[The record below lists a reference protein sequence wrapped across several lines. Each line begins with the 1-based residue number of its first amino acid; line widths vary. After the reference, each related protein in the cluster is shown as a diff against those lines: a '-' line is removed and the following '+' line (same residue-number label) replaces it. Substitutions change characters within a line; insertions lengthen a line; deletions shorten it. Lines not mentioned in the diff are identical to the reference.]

1 MAGRPAKEPTAFRTI
16 SEASDELGVA
26 QHVLRHWED
35 VFSPVRPMRRAGGR
49 RLYRVQDIEL
59 LRGIKRLLHDEG
71 YTTKGV
77 QKILKSDGADH
88 VSAIGR
94 GDVAPSSAGTAGAT
108 NSDLLAELEST
119 LTDVRSL
126 KKSVSKLG

>member
-1 MAGRPAKEPTAFRTI
+1 MSKVTKEPTAFRTI

-59 LRGIKRLLHDEG
+59 LKGIKKLLHDEG

-94 GDVAPSSAGTAGAT
+94 GDVAPTAAGSPDANTG
-108 NSDLLAELEST
+108 DLLKELEGI
-119 LTDVRSL
+119 LADV
-126 KKSVSKLG
+126 KSARNTISKVA

>member
-1 MAGRPAKEPTAFRTI
+1 MASRSQKEPTAFRTI
-16 SEASDELGVA
+16 SEASEELGVA

-94 GDVAPSSAGTAGAT
+94 GDVAPSSAGTKGDEAT
-108 NSDLLAELEST
+108 ALLNEFQL
-119 LTDVRSL
+119 LLKDIGSL
-126 KKSVSKLG
+126 KKSVQRIA